1 MSLYA
6 LLLGCAAPAL
16 PEAPLPEAAVAEGV
30 VAGGTQ
36 PGLQWGLSAAA
47 VELAAGATVAQA
59 SAPVVVVQGAGEPI
73 SIRSLRST
81 WQMKERRAHFEGDV
95 VMVRGRMELRCTA
108 LDVAYGASGSM
119 ERMEAAGPVEVIQQ
133 TDSGERRAR
142 GARAVYDAVK
152 GEIVLTGSPELQ
164 EGGNRLRGRIV
175 RVRMDA
181 EEVICEGG
189 DGEVCVLEL
198 SGI

>member
-1 MSLYA
+1 MILSA
-6 LLLGCAAPAL
+6 LLIGCASPAL
-16 PEAPLPEAAVAEGV
+16 PDAPLPEAVVAEGV

-47 VELAAGATVAQA
+47 VELAAGATVARA
-59 SAPVVVVQGAGEPI
+59 STPVVAMQGDGEPI
-73 SIRSLRST
+73 TIRSLRST
-81 WQMKERRAHFEGDV
+81 WQMKEHRAHFEGDV
-95 VMVRGRMELRCTA
+95 VMVRGRMELRCIA
-108 LDVAYGASGSM
+108 LDVAYSASGTM

-142 GARAVYDAVK
+142 GERAVYDAVK
-152 GEIVLTGSPELQ
+152 GEIVLTGSPEIQ
-164 EGGNRLRGRIV
+164 EGPNRLRGRIV
-175 RVRMDA
+175 RVQMEA

-189 DGEVCVLEL
+189 EGEVCVLEL